1 MARSHR
7 RENFST
13 TDRWRSFNYSDHL
26 SATVPSVVSI
36 VSEDSKFLSPFH
48 ALISPLDHF
57 SLSTSASFL
66 SSPHGFAS
74 FSRIRNSTDANLLIL
89 AMIFFE
95 FYQFRPLI
103 RDFYHFWRFSSVFLY
118 FYIDLFLSRIRN
130 STDVNFPILSMIFL
144 EFYQFRLLIRDF
156 YHFSIWRF
164 SSNFYTDLFLS
175 KFDGY

>member
-1 MARSHR
+1 MHRARKRERGRVASQLAFCSSRVEFLWLETRYSLSARVQVARSHR

-26 SATVPSVVSI
+26 SATVPPVVSI

-103 RDFYHFWRFSSVFLY
+103 RDFYHF
-118 FYIDLFLSRIRN
+118 
-130 STDVNFPILSMIFL
+130 
-144 EFYQFRLLIRDF
+144 
-156 YHFSIWRF
+156 
-164 SSNFYTDLFLS
+164 
-175 KFDGY
+175 